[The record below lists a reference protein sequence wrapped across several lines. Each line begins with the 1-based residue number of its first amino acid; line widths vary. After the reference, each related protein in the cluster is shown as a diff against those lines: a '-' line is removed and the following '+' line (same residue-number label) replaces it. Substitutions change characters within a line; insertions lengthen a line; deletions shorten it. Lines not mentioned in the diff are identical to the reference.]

1 MTTGSGQ
8 TPRQGAEQHNES
20 DEWQKQEFV
29 DAWVTRD
36 DGRQDQRQPM
46 VKEAIAL
53 LPFDKGSAISALDV
67 GAGYGVLSA
76 ELLRNFPKAAVTL
89 QDVSEPMFSHARE
102 RLAEHASQ
110 LTFVQSDFSLDSW
123 AEGIQGPFDVV
134 ISAIAIHN
142 LYDDG
147 GISRVYKDVCGLL
160 GESGMF
166 VNLDYAGQ
174 AGGVDAHIA
183 WLKEGGFARVECTP
197 VTDRISL
204 LSAFKKA

>member
-1 MTTGSGQ
+1 MTTGGGQ
-8 TPRQGAEQHNES
+8 TPRQGAEQHDQP

-46 VKEAIAL
+46 VQDAIAL
-53 LPFDKGSAISALDV
+53 LPFDHGTAISALDV
-67 GAGYGVLSA
+67 GAGYGLLSS
-76 ELLRNFPKAAVTL
+76 ELLKAFPKAAVTL
-89 QDVSEPMFSHARE
+89 QDVSEPMFAHARE
-102 RLAEHASQ
+102 RLTDHASQ
-110 LTFVQSDFSLDSW
+110 LTFVQSDFSLDNW
-123 AEGIQGPFDVV
+123 AEGIQGPFDAV

-160 GESGMF
+160 SASGIF

-183 WLKEGGFARVECTP
+183 WLKEAGFTRVDCTP
-197 VTDRISL
+197 ATDRISL
-204 LSAFKKA
+204 LAAYKK